1 MDELIE
7 VGGTRVLCYAK
18 EGLVLARE
26 ADIND
31 LLGAAFSSEV
41 DLLAIPVER
50 LGPDFLKL
58 GTGLA
63 GATFQKVVN
72 YRLKCAIV
80 GDIRE
85 ALARSGPLRDFARE
99 TNKGNSIW
107 FVPDFEA
114 LREKLLGRVQA
125 P

>member
-1 MDELIE
+1 M
-7 VGGTRVLCYAK
+7 
-18 EGLVLARE
+18 
-26 ADIND
+26 
-31 LLGAAFSSEV
+31 
-41 DLLAIPVER
+41 
-50 LGPDFLKL
+50 
-58 GTGLA
+58 
-63 GATFQKVVN
+63 VN

-85 ALARSGPLRDFARE
+85 ALARSGPLRDFVRE

-114 LREKLLGRVQA
+114 LREKLLGRVLA

>member
-7 VGGTRVLCYAK
+7 IGGTRALAFAK
-18 EGLVLARE
+18 EGPLLARE

-63 GATFQKVVN
+63 GAAFQKMVN
-72 YRLKCAIV
+72 YHLKCAIV
-80 GDIRE
+80 GDIGE
-85 ALARSGPLRDFARE
+85 ALTRSGPLRDFVRE

-107 FVPDFEA
+107 FVPDFQT
-114 LREKLLGRVQA
+114 LREKLLRQA
-125 P
+125 GAA